1 MKDQVMQRLALVLNA
16 LDNISVR
23 GKANLANL
31 SGSITMLE
39 EVAQILND
47 AEIAEATKSEA
58 TKSAEK

>member
-1 MKDQVMQRLALVLNA
+1 MKDQVMQRLAFVLNA

-47 AEIAEATKSEA
+47 VEIAETTKSEA
-58 TKSAEK
+58 VKSAEK

>member
-1 MKDQVMQRLALVLNA
+1 MKNDILGRLSAVLSALN
-16 LDNISVR
+16 SVSVC

-58 TKSAEK
+58 AKSAEK

>member
-47 AEIAEATKSEA
+47 AEIAEVTKSEA
-58 TKSAEK
+58 AKSAEK

>member
-1 MKDQVMQRLALVLNA
+1 MKEQVMQRLALVLNA

-47 AEIAEATKSEA
+47 AEISEA
-58 TKSAEK
+58 TKFEAAKSAEK